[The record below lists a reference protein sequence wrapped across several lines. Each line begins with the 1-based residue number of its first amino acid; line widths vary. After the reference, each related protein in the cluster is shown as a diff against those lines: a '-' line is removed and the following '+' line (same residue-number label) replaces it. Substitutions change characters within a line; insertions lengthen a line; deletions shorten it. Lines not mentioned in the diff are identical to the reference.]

1 MKYIKHI
8 NEYFDDYD
16 QKKKHSDYNL
26 KDFDQPLRSYD
37 IKINKDKKSNYV
49 HIDLMLEQYIDSLKY
64 FKLVD
69 RKEEEGFY
77 TIKYLFDKKIEDL
90 GNIIFEIE
98 IHKMMTSYFVIFYPK
113 FTPKIHYNS
122 EILKKIYPEIYD
134 YIQDL
139 ILGFKKKYPTKKIQD
154 LFKDIELVYSDFKD
168 GYIINLEGEDDNI
181 WKFKVNDE
189 VKNEKYFPVILKK
202 INKNIWYLSKYFED
216 KYSVEIF

>member
-1 MKYIKHI
+1 MKYIKPI

-16 QKKKHSDYNL
+16 MKKKHSDYNL

-49 HIDLMLEQYIDSLKY
+49 HIDLMVEQYIDSLKY
-64 FKLVD
+64 FKLID

-77 TIKYLFDKKIEDL
+77 TLKYIFEKNIEDF
-90 GNIIFEIE
+90 GDISFEIE
-98 IHKMMTSYFVIFYPK
+98 IHKMMTSYFVIFFPK
-113 FTPKIHYNS
+113 FTPNY
-122 EILKKIYPEIYD
+122 
-134 YIQDL
+134 
-139 ILGFKKKYPTKKIQD
+139 
-154 LFKDIELVYSDFKD
+154 V
-168 GYIINLEGEDDNI
+168 INLEGEDDNI

-216 KYSVEIF
+216 KYSVE